1 MEDSEYRKYKELWD
15 VLWRRYFNI
24 IDVEVKV
31 CVPKSGSRDTNM
43 FGIRFAIRDGD
54 KFCLSINIK
63 IIASSIDNTY
73 IGYNYYITYIETNE
87 EIFRAEK
94 YKSKTG
100 NTFYGN
106 IDIKPEYVE
115 KISELLKI
123 HNTHSYI
130 NNEIDELCRYIS
142 AFRKILDKTDYIKHI
157 SSARMFMLCS
167 KKTFPR
173 DISKII
179 YKKIL
184 FFLFL
189 FFFLLTYNEKNKK
202 EKTKSFCK

>member
-94 YKSKTG
+94 YKSKTS

-106 IDIKPEYVE
+106 IDIKPEHVE

-123 HNTHSYI
+123 HDTHSYI

-142 AFRKILDKTDYIKHI
+142 AFRKILDTTDYIKHI

-184 FFLFL
+184 FFLFY
-189 FFFLLTYNEKNKK
+189 FFFLINLQREK
-202 EKTKSFCK
+202 